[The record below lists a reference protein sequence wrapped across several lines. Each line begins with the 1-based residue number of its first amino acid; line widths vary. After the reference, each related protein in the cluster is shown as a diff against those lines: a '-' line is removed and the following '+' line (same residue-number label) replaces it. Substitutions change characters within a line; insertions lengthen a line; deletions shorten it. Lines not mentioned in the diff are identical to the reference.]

1 MLFWIFMLVMNLLI
15 PISMIGFGKLFMKTT
30 PKEINGLF
38 GYRTSMSMKNKDT
51 WIFAHHY
58 CGKLWY
64 VIGRYLLFFTI
75 LAMLVAIG
83 KEEEYVGKL
92 GGIICYIQL
101 ILLVGSIY
109 PTENALRKTFDHNGN
124 RKNSNKINI

>member
-1 MLFWIFMLVMNLLI
+1 MRIIIYLSWKNKSCTYQRGMTMLFWIFMLVMNLLI

-58 CGKLWY
+58 CGNC
-64 VIGRYLLFFTI
+64 G
-75 LAMLVAIG
+75 M
-83 KEEEYVGKL
+83 
-92 GGIICYIQL
+92 C
-101 ILLVGSIY
+101 
-109 PTENALRKTFDHNGN
+109 
-124 RKNSNKINI
+124 